1 MIIVSDTSPVNNLI
15 RVDHLFILQQL
26 FRKLVIPKA
35 VYEELC
41 EIPAQQKIISEQ
53 NWITIAPVI
62 YSELMS
68 GLEHQLDKGE
78 AESIA
83 LAIQLQADYLLIDEM
98 KGRHIAEEMGLKIVG
113 LLGIL
118 VKAKQENVIVL
129 VKPILERL
137 IEEAGFRIHISL
149 YNRILEVAGENLEWA
164 SLKTAI

>member
-1 MIIVSDTSPVNNLI
+1 MIIVSDTSPVTNLI

-26 FRKLVIPKA
+26 FRKLIIPKA

-41 EIPAQQKIISEQ
+41 EIPAQQKIIGEQ

-62 YSELMS
+62 NSELMS
-68 GLEHQLDKGE
+68 RLEHQLDKGE

-149 YNRILEVAGENLEWA
+149 YKRILEMAGENL
-164 SLKTAI
+164 